1 MKQIGNHEYTD
12 EQMLKIEEYKTL
24 IRKMQKDEDDL
35 YEELLKNHLT
45 LKGNDGNI
53 LELAKRD
60 EEFLFDYIFNDL
72 KYESR

>member
-45 LKGNDGNI
+45 LKENDGNI